1 MSRMQSLQQAL
12 NKSSGRT
19 KVEKPE
25 PVATTSN
32 DVEKPM
38 PTTKVPSRYGKE
50 YTGAWLNP
58 DFKKSLRLVQI
69 SKGGKVY
76 LDDLVAEALNDL
88 FFKYNVPTVHH
99 E

>member
-1 MSRMQSLQQAL
+1 MSRMQGLQRAL
-12 NKSSGRT
+12 NKSSGNS
-19 KVEKPE
+19 KPEKQE
-25 PVATTSN
+25 PVARANDAVKPTPATTA
-32 DVEKPM
+32 
-38 PTTKVPSRYGKE
+38 PSRHGKE

-88 FFKYNVPTVHH
+88 FYKYNVPTVHH